1 MPTENPAPSEATPGT
16 EPNTAAADAAAP
28 PVASGRIDGGLEFVW
43 GAYGITWLGLLLA
56 IGYALW
62 KASPRSSNV

>member
-1 MPTENPAPSEATPGT
+1 VPTENPAPSGATPGT
-16 EPNTAAADAAAP
+16 ETNPAATNAAGT
-28 PVASGRIDGGLEFVW
+28 PVVSGRIDGGLEFVW